1 MHGHLSMFSYLM
13 QHLQKSKNHQLS
25 RSDAYDAIL
34 RSVIS
39 EKIKVQS
46 CKYDFHERQIY
57 REWAEKNKELGEP
70 KRKKQK
76 RGQGQTRIPATPPD
90 DDEAGDVSDEDFPF
104 NIADGETSML
114 PDGSFETSEA
124 QAALSMQGIKLLV
137 ARTVKQTVQAMAQ
150 GSCSAKGGKADKM
163 GNVKN
168 LPLSKLKMLQDSA
181 TRAEWAVCT
190 SLISHATTAKK
201 LETERQSLSSTVA
214 LLSEFTGEKDRTMTA
229 TSNTH
234 KSNQLSL
241 SLG

>member
-1 MHGHLSMFSYLM
+1 MFSYLM
-13 QHLQKSKNHQLS
+13 QHLIHSRNHQLS
-25 RSDAYDAIL
+25 PSDAYDAIL
-34 RSVIS
+34 NSVVT
-39 EKIKVQS
+39 EKIKVQY
-46 CKYDFHERQIY
+46 CKYRWHEREIY
-57 REWAEKNKELGEP
+57 RKYADENKALDEP

-76 RGQGQTRIPATPPD
+76 KGRGSATPPAD
-90 DDEAGDVSDEDFPF
+90 DDEACEVSDASEDFPF
-104 NIADGETSML
+104 QIQDGESTML

-137 ARTVKQTVQAMAQ
+137 ARTVKQTVQAMSQ
-150 GSCSAKGGKADKM
+150 GSGSAKGGKADKM